1 MRRRSAAAG
10 GAVSREDSGCR
21 HVTNAAAAGVI
32 YSPSA
37 GNFPSARS
45 KGCKSPPKQQ
55 RVAKPRATRGPS
67 AGPGPALR
75 GVPPCIAHHTASHC
89 TAPAP
94 PLQPRGA
101 RPPRAL
107 PPARG
112 ERSRPPTLRQDQG
125 GAREGGERDG
135 RRAPEGFWEM

>member
-1 MRRRSAAAG
+1 M
-10 GAVSREDSGCR
+10 SREDSGCR

-37 GNFPSARS
+37 GNFPSARL

-55 RVAKPRATRGPS
+55 RVAKPRATRDPS

-75 GVPPCIAHHTASHC
+75 GVPPCIAHC

-135 RRAPEGFWEM
+135 GRAPEGFWEM